1 MTAPG
6 ITSTTRSA
14 ACEIVVSGAV
24 DFFSV
29 LVRGFGRLACRCA
42 VGGAERWV
50 AVIGDAAA
58 AAAIACAW
66 RARVAAVRV
75 RTLGRGLV
83 PVRGRLVVRGAA
95 ASVVVGRRLLALRTG
110 AAGTVVAGAVVVAF
124 GRVAFP
130 CGALVTG
137 ALPFGFGT
145 AGAGWVTTG
154 TAGTGTVAV
163 SCFLACP
170 GA

>member
-50 AVIGDAAA
+50 SVIGDAAA

-66 RARVAAVRV
+66 RARVAGVRV

-83 PVRGRLVVRGAA
+83 PVRGRLVVLGAA
-95 ASVVVGRRLLALRTG
+95 ASVVGRRLLALCTG

-145 AGAGWVTTG
+145 AGAGWVTT
-154 TAGTGTVAV
+154 
-163 SCFLACP
+163 
-170 GA
+170 